1 MRRKTKKIT
10 ENSTAYII
18 PQKSSLPPMHRQ
30 SRSLFKTSASVV
42 GRDREQTLFT
52 LPAYQGNV
60 NPFKKVMSKNTAIMG
75 NLLIKLWQKN
85 KDEKGI
91 YTIKNLTEIARLM
104 KTRPQELKVYLLCL
118 AGYQYPVT
126 KINKETRTLSIYS
139 DKLFYIKFNMR
150 FKKGEDEDS
159 FNNDYRTGTDY
170 ISFIRDRFVKS
181 VEITP
186 SASII
191 EGLEGKGLGN
201 VLVDDNFVAFSLGLS
216 DLAYKLFCFSGSNR
230 PTFKIGFRKLTSKK
244 YLNLG
249 KQIYG
254 VYDDKGKRIR
264 AGQGKRRI
272 LENIK
277 RAFTELLVK
286 GHLKEWGYN
295 EIKDQFNWVYSDKF
309 IKHKELLSKKD
320 IQAK

>member
-1 MRRKTKKIT
+1 
-10 ENSTAYII
+10 
-18 PQKSSLPPMHRQ
+18 
-30 SRSLFKTSASVV
+30 
-42 GRDREQTLFT
+42 
-52 LPAYQGNV
+52 
-60 NPFKKVMSKNTAIMG
+60 
-75 NLLIKLWQKN
+75 
-85 KDEKGI
+85 
-91 YTIKNLTEIARLM
+91 
-104 KTRPQELKVYLLCL
+104 
-118 AGYQYPVT
+118 
-126 KINKETRTLSIYS
+126 
-139 DKLFYIKFNMR
+139 
-150 FKKGEDEDS
+150 
-159 FNNDYRTGTDY
+159 RTGTNY

-264 AGQGKRRI
+264 AGHGKKRI

-277 RAFTELLVK
+277 IAFRELLAK

-295 EIKDQFNWVYSDKF
+295 EIKDQFN
-309 IKHKELLSKKD
+309 
-320 IQAK
+320 